1 MIVFVSVLS
10 LVPFATLALGLTIS
24 PMPQDD
30 GHRGRGDATRYA
42 SMDRNHDGVITRD
55 EWHGSDQSFRVHD
68 WNGDGVLSGEELR
81 PGAHRPGRPSGQDDY
96 TGPDTYR
103 FSDWTESGFR
113 GLDRSRDGRLSRQ
126 EWYYDA
132 ETFTRMDANRDGFVS
147 LREFLGTT
155 DDDRD
160 DRFDDLDANGDGHVT
175 WAEWHGG
182 REAFAWLD
190 RNGDGVLTRAEII
203 GSQSPQAPDTFA
215 TLDVNRDGR
224 LSRDEWQWSQ
234 GSFANRDRN
243 GDGVVTRAEFADR
256 TAASSGQQSAAY
268 RAGFDRGT
276 SEGRQAGREDK
287 TRRNAWDLEGQR
299 ELQQADSGYTTQVGS
314 RSDYQAGYRDG
325 FRRAYAEGFGPH

>member
-1 MIVFVSVLS
+1 MPPWI
-10 LVPFATLALGLTIS
+10 ATTTAS
-24 PMPQDD
+24 S
-30 GHRGRGDATRYA
+30 RATSGTGA
-42 SMDRNHDGVITRD
+42 I
-55 EWHGSDQSFRVHD
+55 QSFRVHD

-113 GLDRSRDGRLSRQ
+113 GLDRNRDGRLSRQ
-126 EWYYDA
+126 EWCYDS
-132 ETFTRMDANRDGFVS
+132 ETFTRMDANRDSFVS

-160 DRFDDLDANGDGHVT
+160 DRFEDLDANGDGHVT

-243 GDGVVTRAEFADR
+243 GDGVVTRARVCGSDCRVEWPSNRRRIAPALTGAR
-256 TAASSGQQSAAY
+256 P
-268 RAGFDRGT
+268 RAGRPAARTRRDATRGT
-276 SEGRQAGREDK
+276 SKGSASWSRRIPAARPRPVHAATTRQECA
-287 TRRNAWDLEGQR
+287 T
-299 ELQQADSGYTTQVGS
+299 DSVVPMPRGS
-314 RSDYQAGYRDG
+314 ARTERQPIDESTLLDRPLDSCTS
-325 FRRAYAEGFGPH
+325 P

>member
-1 MIVFVSVLS
+1 
-10 LVPFATLALGLTIS
+10 
-24 PMPQDD
+24 
-30 GHRGRGDATRYA
+30 
-42 SMDRNHDGVITRD
+42 
-55 EWHGSDQSFRVHD
+55 
-68 WNGDGVLSGEELR
+68 
-81 PGAHRPGRPSGQDDY
+81 
-96 TGPDTYR
+96 
-103 FSDWTESGFR
+103 
-113 GLDRSRDGRLSRQ
+113 
-126 EWYYDA
+126 
-132 ETFTRMDANRDGFVS
+132 MDANRDSFVS

-160 DRFDDLDANGDGHVT
+160 DRFEDLDANGDGHVT

-190 RNGDGVLTRAEII
+190 RNGDGVLTRAEIT

-299 ELQQADSGYTTQVGS
+299 ELEQADSGYTTQAGS

>member
-1 MIVFVSVLS
+1 
-10 LVPFATLALGLTIS
+10 
-24 PMPQDD
+24 
-30 GHRGRGDATRYA
+30 
-42 SMDRNHDGVITRD
+42 MDRNHDGVITRD
-55 EWHGSDQSFRVHD
+55 EWQGSDQSFRVHD
-68 WNGDGVLSGEELR
+68 WNADGVLSSEELR

-96 TGPDTYR
+96 TGPDNYR

-113 GLDRSRDGRLSRQ
+113 GLDRNRDGRLSRQ
-126 EWYYDA
+126 EWYYDS
-132 ETFTRMDANRDGFVS
+132 ETFTRMDANRDSFVS

-160 DRFDDLDANGDGHVT
+160 DRFENLDANGDGQVT

-190 RNGDGVLTRAEII
+190 RTATACYARGDRWQPVTAGVRY
-203 GSQSPQAPDTFA
+203 F
-215 TLDVNRDGR
+215 RDSGR
-224 LSRDEWQWSQ
+224 QPRWSIVRDEWQWSQ

-299 ELQQADSGYTTQVGS
+299 ELEQADSGYTTQAGS